1 MWLVLLTLSALGGT
15 PRLHVEL
22 AAPTRLSSLQPTG
35 PAASGGCCGQST
47 PVAQLTLFEAPYDL
61 TAEALCFAVPYGTS
75 TRPHSLAVLDVG
87 ADGRPGA
94 LLYYSD
100 DIYVSATSPTSVV
113 LYCATP
119 TDTDGTVVD
128 DVGLVNALDM
138 QRGDAIWLGFSA
150 GNGTGT
156 PTINYLVANT
166 STAVPLG
173 WLYPGGPA
181 VRHLQINSFT
191 GWVSDPA
198 AADVTNGQPVIVS
211 VQVGPPVL

>member
-1 MWLVLLTLSALGGT
+1 MWFSLLALSALAGT

-22 AAPTRLSSLQPTG
+22 ATPTRLSSLQPTG

-47 PVAQLTLFEAPYDL
+47 PVGQLTLFESPYDL
-61 TAEALCFAVPYGTS
+61 TVEALCFAVPYGTS

-87 ADGRPGA
+87 VDGRPGA

-100 DIYVSATSPTSVV
+100 DIFVSPTATSSVV

-138 QRGDAIWLGFSA
+138 QRGDGLWLGFSA
-150 GNGTGT
+150 GNGLGN
-156 PTINYLVANT
+156 IGYLVANT
-166 STAVPLG
+166 STSVPLG
-173 WLYPGGPA
+173 TLYPGGPA
-181 VRHLQINSFT
+181 VRHLQINSFG
-191 GWVSDPA
+191 GWASYPV
-198 AADVTNGQPVIVS
+198 AADVTNGQPVVVS
-211 VQVGPPVL
+211 VEIGPPVL